1 MFADVQA
8 DLAAMAELLL
18 YERGIITK
26 EKAYE
31 LADSKG
37 LSDEEKQILAD
48 ILDPVVPESTE
59 ETPEEETSEEE

>member
-1 MFADVQA
+1 MSSKLVSIIR
-8 DLAAMAELLL
+8 L

-48 ILDPVVPESTE
+48 ILDPVVPEPT
-59 ETPEEETSEEE
+59 EETSEEE

>member
-1 MFADVQA
+1 MSSK
-8 DLAAMAELLL
+8 LSSIIRL

-37 LSDEEKQILAD
+37 LSDEEKQILAE
-48 ILDPVVPESTE
+48 ILDPVVPEPTE

>member
-1 MFADVQA
+1 MSSK
-8 DLAAMAELLL
+8 LSSIIRL

-48 ILDPVVPESTE
+48 ILDPVVPEPTPEEEPTE
-59 ETPEEETSEEE
+59 ENEEETSEEE